1 MSTSSSQ
8 HWSPADIDAFR
19 ADELT
24 IATRRPDG
32 SLRNGVIIWMVVV
45 AGDLYIRAVKGVD
58 GPWFRGATSTREAEV
73 TVGGQTWS
81 TTLEEVGDAQAAEID
96 AAYLAKYSK
105 YPRQYVDSVLTPGSI
120 AATLRV
126 VPSA

>member
-24 IATRRPDG
+24 IATRRSDG
-32 SLRNGVIIWMVVV
+32 SLRKGVIIWMVTF
-45 AGDLYIRAVKGVD
+45 GSDLYIRAVKGVD
-58 GPWFRGATSTREAEV
+58 GPWFRGAVSTHSAEV
-73 TVGGQTWS
+73 TVGNKSWS
-81 TTLEEVGDAQAAEID
+81 TALEEMGDANAAEID

-105 YPRQYVDSVLTPGSI
+105 YPSQYVDSVLTPGSI

-126 VPSA
+126 VPST